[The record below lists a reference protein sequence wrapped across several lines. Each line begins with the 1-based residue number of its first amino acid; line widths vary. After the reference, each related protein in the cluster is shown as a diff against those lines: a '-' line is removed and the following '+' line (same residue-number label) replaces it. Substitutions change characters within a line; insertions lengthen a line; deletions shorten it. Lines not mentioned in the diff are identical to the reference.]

1 MPTAHTEILI
11 DAPIETIWQVMTD
24 VRAYAQWNPFV
35 VAIDCPDPEPRI
47 GTDLTLHVR
56 FGNGKQVRTIERIT
70 CLDSPM
76 TDPQGTRRARLEYRF
91 LGLLHAFNMVR
102 GSRHQ
107 TLEELAPG
115 QVRYVSHEDLTGW
128 LSWAAPIK
136 LVQDG
141 FERHAAALKQRSEAL
156 TGGR

>member
-11 DAPIETIWQVMTD
+11 EAPIETIWQVMTD

-35 VAIDCPDPEPRI
+35 TAIDCPDPEARV

-56 FGNGKQVRTIERIT
+56 FANGKQVETVERIIR
-70 CLDSPM
+70 LDAPAA
-76 TDPQGTRRARLEYRF
+76 DAQGIRRACLEYRF
-91 LGLLHAFNMVR
+91 LGPLHTFNLVR
-102 GSRHQ
+102 GSRPQ
-107 TLEELAPG
+107 TLEELASG
-115 QVRYVSHEDLTGW
+115 QVRYISHEDLSGW

-141 FERHAAALKQRSEAL
+141 FERHAAALKQRSESLAASA
-156 TGGR
+156 